1 MMDAHHLV
9 DIGTEAIAVCS
20 VLHTILPPWE
30 ALNDFP
36 TAQKYYK
43 LAVYFIGYAALNGR
57 STVYRSISTK
67 DGSQQSPAVKNGNG
81 NGTPNDQNGGTH

>member
-1 MMDAHHLV
+1 MIDAHHWL
-9 DIGTEAIAVCS
+9 DYGTEAIAICS
-20 VLHTILPPWE
+20 ILHTVLPPWE
-30 ALNDFP
+30 ALSDFP

-67 DGSQQSPAVKNGNG
+67 DGTQTSNAA
-81 NGTPNDQNGGTH
+81 QNGGGS